1 MLRFLCKGKLKMNY
15 GKPAS
20 GEKMPKG
27 VVSSDKTGMKK
38 GSESGPNSLK
48 GTKGASGEMIPKG
61 ATSSD
66 TSGERK
72 AKLVGGVAMGKA
84 DGIGLRDSSHMGK
97 TDGQLG
103 DMKGHM
109 GEKVV
114 YEHKRIAHEQ
124 D

>member
-1 MLRFLCKGKLKMNY
+1 MVRFLCKGKLKMNY

-48 GTKGASGEMIPKG
+48 GTKGASGEVLPKG
-61 ATSSD
+61 AISSD

-84 DGIGLRDSSHMGK
+84 DGIGSRESSHMGK
-97 TDGQLG
+97 YDGHCG
-103 DMKGHM
+103 EMKGHM

-114 YEHKRIAHEQ
+114 YEHKRVEHEQ

>member
-1 MLRFLCKGKLKMNY
+1 MGY
-15 GKPAS
+15 GMRGES

-38 GSESGPNSLK
+38 GLESGPNSTK
-48 GTKGASGEMIPKG
+48 GTKGASGESIPKG

-72 AKLVGGVAMGKA
+72 AKLVGGVAMGMA
-84 DGIGLRDSSHMGK
+84 DGIGLRNSSHMGK
-97 TDGQLG
+97 NDGLLG
-103 DMKGHM
+103 EMKG
-109 GEKVV
+109 GTTEKVV
-114 YEHKRIAHEQ
+114 YDHKRIAHEQ

>member
-1 MLRFLCKGKLKMNY
+1 MNY
-15 GKPAS
+15 GMRGES

-38 GSESGPNSLK
+38 GSESGPNSTK

-72 AKLVGGVAMGKA
+72 AKLVGGAAMGKA
-84 DGIGLRDSSHMGK
+84 DSIGSREASHMGK
-97 TDGQLG
+97 YDGQCG
-103 DMKGHM
+103 EMKG
-109 GEKVV
+109 GSSEKVV
-114 YEHKRIAHEQ
+114 YEHKRVAHEQ

>member
-1 MLRFLCKGKLKMNY
+1 MVRFLCKGKLKMNY

-38 GSESGPNSLK
+38 GSESGPNSTK
-48 GTKGASGEMIPKG
+48 GTKGESGEMIPKG
-61 ATSSD
+61 ATASD
-66 TSGERK
+66 TSGERR

-84 DGIGLRDSSHMGK
+84 DGIGARDASHMGK
-97 TDGQLG
+97 NDGMLG
-103 DMKGHM
+103 EMKG
-109 GEKVV
+109 GSSEKVV
-114 YEHKRIAHEQ
+114 YNHKRIAHPQ